1 MRRILTAT
9 LVSSPPRVPV
19 AKPAGRQA
27 RANVPIG
34 APGDGPTWSEGERLA
49 VGQLSEATEVAEVAE
64 PAESGPTESGRHAP
78 HPFALLSRL
87 RHRLHHLRD
96 HLELLEQRVHLL
108 GGGATALRDA

>member
-19 AKPAGRQA
+19 AKPAGRRA

-34 APGDGPTWSEGERLA
+34 APGDGPTRSEGERLA

-64 PAESGPTESGRHAP
+64 PPGAAGAAAPAESGPTESGRHAP

-96 HLELLEQRVHLL
+96 HLELLE
-108 GGGATALRDA
+108 